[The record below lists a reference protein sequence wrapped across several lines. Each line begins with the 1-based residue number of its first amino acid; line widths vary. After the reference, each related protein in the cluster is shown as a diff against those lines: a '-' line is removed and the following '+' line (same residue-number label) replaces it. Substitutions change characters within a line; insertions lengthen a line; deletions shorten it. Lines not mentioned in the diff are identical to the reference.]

1 MLGGH
6 WWDGFDAYPDE
17 EEGAAM
23 AKTVLYRHLKID
35 IEPDAVNVGL
45 QKECI
50 PQYVVGHERRMRG
63 AHMELIRGFQEK
75 LKVAGNSYTGVGLND
90 CVMAA
95 KNVVLGIKKGGGG
108 GTGLEGFVRND

>member
-1 MLGGH
+1 
-6 WWDGFDAYPDE
+6 
-17 EEGAAM
+17 M
-23 AKTVLYRHLKID
+23 AKTVLYRHLSID

-50 PQYVVGHERRMRG
+50 PQYVVGHEKRMRA
-63 AHMELIRGFQEK
+63 AHLELFQGFKGK

-95 KNVVLGIKKGGGG
+95 KNVVEAIKNEGGTSSN
-108 GTGLEGFVRND
+108 TGLEGF